1 MSVVVVDDH
10 LLTLHLAGSDL
21 WLPRGARV
29 ATTASWWFRLAKALE
44 GAGGGS
50 LSVLIAG
57 LSRGDRRAIDE
68 LIRHLPE
75 DVTVLHPRD
84 TVPQAAVLSARH
96 GLNLLAADALA
107 AALVLEAKILVS
119 AHDDGPRLRAA
130 AALVNVGYDAV
141 DLCLRPKD
149 DGLDQGQPRGDP

>member
-1 MSVVVVDDH
+1 MSDVVVVDDN
-10 LLTLHLAGSDL
+10 LLTLHLAGHDA

-44 GAGGGS
+44 GVGGGS
-50 LSVLIAG
+50 LSALIAA
-57 LSRGDRRAIDE
+57 LSQGDRRAIDE
-68 LIRHLPE
+68 LIRHLPG

-84 TVPQAAVLSARH
+84 TVPQAAVLSARL

-107 AALVLEAKILVS
+107 TALVFDAQILVA

-130 AALVNVGYDAV
+130 ATSV
-141 DLCLRPKD
+141 DVAYEAIEL
-149 DGLDQGQPRGDP
+149 

>member
-1 MSVVVVDDH
+1 MSDVVVVDDH
-10 LLTLHLAGSDL
+10 LLTLHLAGHDS

-44 GAGGGS
+44 RAGGGS
-50 LSVLIAG
+50 LSVLVAG
-57 LSRGDRRAIDE
+57 FEEDDRWGIED

-75 DVTVLHPRD
+75 GVTVLHPRD
-84 TVPQAAVLSARH
+84 TVPHVAILSARH

-107 AALVLEAKILVS
+107 TALALEAQILVA

-130 AALVNVGYDAV
+130 ATSVELSYEAIEL
-141 DLCLRPKD
+141 
-149 DGLDQGQPRGDP
+149 

>member
-1 MSVVVVDDH
+1 VSDVVVVDDH
-10 LLTLHLAGSDL
+10 LLTLHLAGHDA

-29 ATTASWWFRLAKALE
+29 ATTASWSFRLAKALE

-50 LSVLIAG
+50 LSALIAG
-57 LSRGDRRAIDE
+57 FTEDDRRGLED

-75 DVTVLHPRD
+75 GITVLHPRD

-107 AALVLEAKILVS
+107 TALALEAQILV
-119 AHDDGPRLRAA
+119 AVHDDGPRLRAA
-130 AALVNVGYDAV
+130 ATSVDVAYAAIAL
-141 DLCLRPKD
+141 
-149 DGLDQGQPRGDP
+149 